1 MKKRVG
7 QTRECACARAMP
19 SRGFTTNS
27 LVAGGRWGRPAR
39 TGIEF
44 NDAGNAIFKK
54 EERDYVASNKDS
66 AEIQNTKP
74 LIYYPGVND
83 DPLTPRSFLSVNQDY
98 NTKPG
103 SDLVHDANYI
113 GAKMGEAAQRFEKE
127 ITDALDRYI
136 LNLQKAY
143 TYEYRSGDNGV
154 VQTFRALDLFS
165 PGEIQ
170 PIVRQYLTVKKA
182 ARELIDVRTDQASIE
197 APFKRLS
204 VEFNEGGSGDWG
216 DGNCFPRSATRA
228 FLCCTVFSILLGVGA
243 LAVAGIY
250 YAWGGSNYGVK
261 PTPIFWDGNFWGWP
275 SEKVFR
281 NIWCGLMLGIVF
293 GFLDN
298 FGLFYGTSALDSTFY
313 SIGNKLASGLLADT
327 EASSLGQNYAV
338 QKTMPDKDKLRE
350 VALTAHSMTE
360 DMMSGLG
367 NTFSGAAHAI
377 LYRCIAPVAHTR
389 DCVLACADLLGV
401 ALGTAAL
408 EIAKAGL
415 GVEPSWWPA
424 DLLAIV
430 LGCLLG
436 VFLPVLVKY
445 KDQVASGGLTFK
457 YIGALTAIFFVFLS
471 VLIVGLP
478 FDREANVP
486 WTIWV
491 SLVLIVLVLIFLIVV
506 ILIIPLVN
514 ARPLVLKQQ
523 WSVLETLMEFRNMT
537 WYDKHAIRDR
547 ISSDAVNKAQPKQR
561 TRWPRVEPAEQ
572 QALLRSSI

>member
-1 MKKRVG
+1 M
-7 QTRECACARAMP
+7 ARA
-19 SRGFTTNS
+19 
-27 LVAGGRWGRPAR
+27 
-39 TGIEF
+39 
-44 NDAGNAIFKK
+44 NDTVEVRNA
-54 EERDYVASNKDS
+54 
-66 AEIQNTKP
+66 KP
-74 LIYYPGVND
+74 LLYYPGAQGELPN
-83 DPLTPRSFLSVNQDY
+83 PLTTTISRNRAHS
-98 NTKPG
+98 KPG
-103 SDLVHDANYI
+103 SDLIHDADYI
-113 GAKMGEAAQRFEKE
+113 GARMGSAAQMFEKE
-127 ITDALDRYI
+127 ISEALDKYI
-136 LNLQKAY
+136 ANLQEAY
-143 TYEYRSGDNGV
+143 TYNYQAGDSGV
-154 VQTFRALDLFS
+154 MQPVRALDLFS

-182 ARELIDVRTDQASIE
+182 ARELVDVRTDQASIE
-197 APFKRLS
+197 APFNRLS
-204 VEFNEGGSGDWG
+204 VEFNEGGRGDWG

-250 YAWGGSNYGVK
+250 YAWGGHNYGVK

-327 EASSLGQNYAV
+327 DASSLGQGYEAAE
-338 QKTMPDKDKLRE
+338 TMPDKQKLRE

-367 NTFSGAAHAI
+367 NTFSGAHVI
-377 LYRCIAPVAHTR
+377 PYKCIAQTAYIC

-445 KDQVASGGLTFK
+445 KDQVASGGVYLSFK
-457 YIGALTAIFFVFLS
+457 YAGALTAIFFVFLS
-471 VLIVGLP
+471 VLIVGIP
-478 FDREANVP
+478 DDREANVP

-491 SLVLIVLVLIFLIVV
+491 SLVLIVLVVIFLVV
-506 ILIIPLVN
+506 IILIIPLVN

-523 WSVLETLMEFRNMT
+523 WSVLGTRRKFRGMS
-537 WYDKHAIRDR
+537 WYDKHTMRDQ
-547 ISSDAVNKAQPKQR
+547 IYSNAVNNMHKVFDMPKKPPP
-561 TRWPRVEPAEQ
+561 TRWQDAANRARQAERQ
-572 QALLRSSI
+572 GLLSSSSA